1 MCLQFIFTCSST
13 KGVLENKNLFFSGT
27 KLYFMNLKDRLYQI
41 FSIRWVQHLSFWSV
55 FLLLEMGRFTD
66 MDPDRIPREVLFQ
79 GIQNAFIAIL
89 VYFNLRILIPRYWN
103 AGKYGKY
110 LLIFIICE
118 VFTIA
123 SLSYLFYHFPDLE
136 FKNFIRLST
145 AKVVMMSTFKTNIFV
160 LSSTLFHF
168 VKEWIKLKDEN
179 LKFTEKSQEQLE
191 AELNTLKA
199 QVNPHFLF
207 NTLNNIYSMSLYDS
221 NKTPEMILKLSQLL
235 SYMIYE
241 CKDEEVSLEKEIQFI
256 KNYIDLESV
265 RVEDIA
271 NINLTICG
279 EDPGHKIPPL
289 LFIPLI
295 ENAFKH
301 GISSEQTTSEINITL
316 KISKD
321 KIELEINNPLDDIPE
336 EQKKKQFGG
345 LGIENVKKRLNL
357 LFKNQHS
364 FNISRDKGLY
374 TSKLSLQLS

>member
-1 MCLQFIFTCSST
+1 
-13 KGVLENKNLFFSGT
+13 
-27 KLYFMNLKDRLYQI
+27 MNLKDRLYQI

-55 FLLLEMGRFTD
+55 FLLLEMGRITD
-66 MDPDRIPREVLFQ
+66 LDPDRIPREVLFQ

-89 VYFNLRILIPRYWN
+89 VYFNLRFLIPRYWN
-103 AGKYGKY
+103 TGKYGKY

-136 FKNFIRLST
+136 FKSFIRLST
-145 AKVVMMSTFKTNIFV
+145 AKVVMMSTFKTNIFIF
-160 LSSTLFHF
+160 STSLFHF
-168 VKEWIKLKDEN
+168 AKEWMKLKDEN
-179 LKFTEKSQEQLE
+179 LKYTEKAQEQLE
-191 AELNTLKA
+191 AEISILKA

-221 NKTPEMILKLSQLL
+221 NKTPEMILKLSQLI
-235 SYMIYE
+235 SYMLYE

-271 NINLTICG
+271 KINLNISG
-279 EDPGHKIPPL
+279 EDPGHKVPPL

-316 KISKD
+316 KISKH
-321 KIELEINNPLDDIPE
+321 KIELEINNPLDDISE

-364 FNISRDKGLY
+364 FNISRGNGLY
-374 TSKLSLQLS
+374 TSNLILQLS